1 MLILTRDALL
11 SAAGLKPVRDLKRSI
26 RAIRQAHQAERKG
39 EPDHVVRLRAA
50 ELMTGLLGVKDA
62 PPAGPDSSRPV
73 NVNIVLASSPGAL
86 SSKPGLVLT
95 LPLATP
101 QVVAGP
107 VDNTQLAF
115 PDAVGQ
121 A

>member
-1 MLILTRDALL
+1 MLILTREALL

-26 RAIRQAHQAERKG
+26 KAIRQAHQATRKD

-62 PPAGPDSSRPV
+62 PPAGPDTSRPV
-73 NVNIVLASSPGAL
+73 NVNIVLASSPGQI

-95 LPLATP
+95 LPLTP
-101 QVVAGP
+101 QPVVHSP
-107 VDNTQLAF
+107 VDNRQLAL

-121 A
+121 G